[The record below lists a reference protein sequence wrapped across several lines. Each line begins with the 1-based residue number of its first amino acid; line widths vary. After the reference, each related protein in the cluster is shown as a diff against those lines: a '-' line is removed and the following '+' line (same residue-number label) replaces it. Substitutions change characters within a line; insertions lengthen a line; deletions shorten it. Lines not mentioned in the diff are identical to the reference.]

1 MKFKTKRIAICG
13 LLVATA
19 IILNFVEKLIPVEFV
34 FYGFKL
40 GFANIV
46 VLFALY
52 KLRFVDSLIVC
63 FLKILVCGLS
73 FGGPVYLMY
82 SLSGGILSFFA
93 MWLAKHKLNII
104 TVSVIGSVFFNIG
117 QILCACFLLS
127 TKAILSYLP
136 VLVITGVFAGALI
149 GIVSDTAI
157 KRIKI

>member
-1 MKFKTKRIAICG
+1 MKSSAKKVAVCG
-13 LLVATA
+13 LLIA
-19 IILNFVEKLIPVEFV
+19 IALVLQFVEKLIPVEFV

-40 GFANIV
+40 GLANIV

-52 KLRFVDSLIVC
+52 KLRFIDSFIIC
-63 FLKILVCGLS
+63 IFKILICGLG

-93 MWLAKHKLNII
+93 MWLSKQKLNII
-104 TVSVIGSVFFNIG
+104 TVSVLGSVFFNIG
-117 QILCACFLLS
+117 QVVCACFMLS

-136 VLVITGVFAGALI
+136 VLVVAGVFTGALI
-149 GIVSDTAI
+149 DIVSDIAI